1 MPTTPSPIINISNIV
16 TRSQICSP
24 FDLTSLQHATPFDS
38 SKSSLSRIPIHVGR
52 TKFSIFRSG
61 SVISR
66 ASKSILEL
74 EENLLKL
81 HEYLSQYELELDL
94 EYTVTNIVAFSKL
107 QLPNFDLLTLANQ
120 LPASSYDPTASTSE
134 HDRPGCNVVV
144 LALTNKKPRKTILI
158 FSSSAI
164 TLTGFRSI
172 PDIQNQARQLR
183 ELLVNIISEHPEVK
197 SK

>member
-1 MPTTPSPIINISNIV
+1 
-16 TRSQICSP
+16 
-24 FDLTSLQHATPFDS
+24 
-38 SKSSLSRIPIHVGR
+38 
-52 TKFSIFRSG
+52 
-61 SVISR
+61 
-66 ASKSILEL
+66 L

-81 HEYLSQYELELDL
+81 HEHLKKYGLELDL

-107 QLPNFDLLTLANQ
+107 QLPNFNLLALANQ

-144 LALTNKKPRKTILI
+144 LALTKQKPRKTILI

-172 PDIQNQARQLR
+172 PDIQNQAYQFKR
-183 ELLVNIISEHPEVK
+183 LLIDIIDRHPEVT

>member
-24 FDLTSLQHATPFDS
+24 FNLTSLQHATPFDS
-38 SKSSLSRIPIHVGR
+38 SKSSLSRIPIHIGR

-74 EENLLKL
+74 EENLLRL
-81 HEYLSQYELELDL
+81 HEYLSHYELELDL
-94 EYTVTNIVAFSKL
+94 EYTITNIVAFSKL
-107 QLPNFDLLTLANQ
+107 QLPNFDLLALANQ
-120 LPASSYDPTASTSE
+120 LPTSSYDPTASTSE

-172 PDIQNQARQLR
+172 PDMQNQACQLR